1 MMQLFVW
8 TTIFFPPKKCLI
20 FPDKVH
26 TGRGGVGVIVRVRIV
41 LKVVF
46 WAVFEIS
53 RLINTGT
60 TRGPHHIPR
69 FLYFI
74 LDNNSDVR

>member
-8 TTIFFPPKKCLI
+8 TSIFFPPKKCLI

-41 LKVVF
+41 LK
-46 WAVFEIS
+46 
-53 RLINTGT
+53 
-60 TRGPHHIPR
+60 
-69 FLYFI
+69 
-74 LDNNSDVR
+74 